1 MNKYNNTDSDTDKT
15 NCDISDDSNTYPSFS
30 LSGNKHVEH
39 DSNHSQTENQDQNIT
54 NDTFKPATENV
65 RVNAEFK
72 KQLFK
77 EIHLIHLKLNDLMSN
92 VDILIKKVRCTDEPQ
107 LYDDTNAAVKTLI
120 QSFPVTTE
128 QQLMLME
135 EWLSS
140 SADNI
145 QALIHQLRLIG
156 GVNLSHV
163 IKSVMSRVISNEV
176 GMLYSWEGVRQ
187 KKAFKSFKF
196 IQVIIGVVRLN
207 PKTKSATESDI
218 VEVIKNWLVRSKERS
233 KFQLKK
239 KAQDTACQTG
249 SACATGY
256 ISKEVSVSAK
266 DCDQSE

>member
-1 MNKYNNTDSDTDKT
+1 MTTSHAARCQITPAACDENEYPEQTFRVVTYLAQHNIATLPQPPYSPDVAPPDFFLFPRLKT
-15 NCDISDDSNTYPSFS
+15 A
-30 LSGNKHVEH
+30 LKGNDHGSVEALQQAVTRELN
-39 DSNHSQTENQDQNIT
+39 SIPAAAFQEAYEGWKSRCQRY
-54 NDTFKPATENV
+54 TFKPATENV

-145 QALIHQLRLIG
+145 QALSHQLRLIG

-187 KKAFKSFKF
+187 KKSF
-196 IQVIIGVVRLN
+196 
-207 PKTKSATESDI
+207 
-218 VEVIKNWLVRSKERS
+218 
-233 KFQLKK
+233 
-239 KAQDTACQTG
+239 
-249 SACATGY
+249 
-256 ISKEVSVSAK
+256 
-266 DCDQSE
+266 